1 MTRLY
6 YPTGPGRAF
15 HPLSQAEA
23 LRLFHY
29 NHPEGSLHWK
39 EKKVGRYMKPV
50 GAPESPYPR
59 VRVGKHRYYVS
70 RVIFLMHH
78 GWLPDSILH
87 FDGNPYNNQIQNL
100 RVNDGIGS
108 WPLKIP
114 TTLASDTPQYILNG
128 QPLNPGTT
136 PPLSSKTLLGNQA
149 KREKELKS

>member
-15 HPLSQAEA
+15 HPLSQEEA

-50 GAPESPYPR
+50 GALKSPYPR
-59 VRVGKHRYYVS
+59 VRVGKHLYYVS

-87 FDGNPYNNQIQNL
+87 FDGNPHNNQIQNL

-114 TTLASDTPQYILNG
+114 KGRGQEKRGKEDSNRDFDPQG
-128 QPLNPGTT
+128 ARTGEE
-136 PPLSSKTLLGNQA
+136 
-149 KREKELKS
+149 REGGLKS

>member
-15 HPLSQAEA
+15 HPLSQEEA

-29 NHPEGSLHWK
+29 NHLGSLHWK

-50 GAPESPYPR
+50 GAVDSPYPR

-87 FDGNPYNNQIQNL
+87 FDRNPYNNQIQNL

-114 TTLASDTPQYILNG
+114 TTLASDTPQYILN
-128 QPLNPGTT
+128 PGTT
-136 PPLSSKTLLGNQA
+136 PPLSSKT
-149 KREKELKS
+149 KRERGLKS